1 MAQTVNVNFKMD
13 ADVKKSMEAVCK
25 DIGLSMTAA
34 FTIFARKVAREKRI
48 PFELRTETEDEI
60 RAKGLAAFHK
70 LRAIAQENGVA
81 GMSLEEI
88 NEEIR
93 LARRGE

>member
-1 MAQTVNVNFKMD
+1 MASATTVALSRCIVSSYYSFKCDSRLKNF
-13 ADVKKSMEAVCK
+13 
-25 DIGLSMTAA
+25 
-34 FTIFARKVAREKRI
+34 FTIPLTAVAIVFYLLNFAR
-48 PFELRTETEDEI
+48 LT
-60 RAKGLAAFHK
+60 AFHK

>member
-1 MAQTVNVNFKMD
+1 
-13 ADVKKSMEAVCK
+13 
-25 DIGLSMTAA
+25 
-34 FTIFARKVAREKRI
+34 
-48 PFELRTETEDEI
+48 LRTESEEEI

-93 LARRGE
+93 LTRRGE